1 MFDLHEFVLTT
12 MYTNRFTEGRE
23 TTLKYA
29 LGWKNKGILDE
40 DDLHLIEMWDYDVPP
55 AVDEL
60 PSDDAAEEVVTNG

>member
-23 TTLKYA
+23 ATLKYA

-55 AVDEL
+55 TADEL
-60 PSDDAAEEVVTNG
+60 SSDDTAGGGSYQ